1 VEKYWIWFSL
11 LKLSDRQKKQL
22 LEKGFDPQELFRRAF
37 APGEL
42 SEKELTAVNNKDLT
56 RAEKIRKECEEKEI
70 KILTP
75 DKEDYPP
82 RLRNVE
88 DAPWVLY
95 CDGKLPQWGQVPLI
109 GVVGTR
115 EMSSYG
121 AGNARRI
128 GKQIAAC
135 GGVVVSGGALGAD
148 TCAMEGAISQ
158 NMPVVCV
165 LGTGVDVYY
174 PSVNSALFDKV
185 KENGCLISE
194 YPPGTKAQPWQFPR
208 RNRIISGISHAVL
221 VVEAPV
227 ESGALITAAMA
238 KQQGRDLYVVPG
250 NVGTPNC
257 AGSNQLLQQGA
268 SAAMCGW
275 DVMRDFESLFS
286 CVQKAPGSTDLYEEK
301 SVIDVAQTLQMPRA
315 GEKQKSPNRK
325 KSIDKEDKSSYSVCV
340 GLDTLSEEERYVA
353 EHLSADARPV
363 EELLLELDMPSGKA
377 LSILTKLTLMGVAVS
392 HPGKEISLK

>member
-1 VEKYWIWFSL
+1 MEKYWIWFSL

-22 LEKGFDPQELFRRAF
+22 LEKVSDPQELFTKDWEEGQL
-37 APGEL
+37 P
-42 SEKELTAVNNKDLT
+42 EKELKAVNNKNLT
-56 RAEKIRKECEEKEI
+56 RAERIRKECEEKKI

-75 DKEDYPP
+75 DKAEYPP

-95 CDGKLPQWGQVPLI
+95 CDGKLPQWEQAPLI

-115 EMSSYG
+115 EMSIYG
-121 AGNARRI
+121 GGNARRL
-128 GKQIAAC
+128 GRQIASC

-148 TCAMEGAISQ
+148 TCAMEGATSE
-158 NMPVVCV
+158 NMPVICV
-165 LGTGVDVYY
+165 LGTGIDVYY
-174 PSVNSALFDKV
+174 PKVNSALFDKV

-194 YPPGTKAQPWQFPR
+194 YPPGTRAQPWQFPR

-221 VVEAPV
+221 VVEAPE

-257 AGSNQLLQQGA
+257 AGSNKLLQQGA

-286 CVQKAPGSTDLYEEK
+286 CVKKAPGSTELYEE
-301 SVIDVAQTLQMPRA
+301 DPMANVAQTVQMPRA
-315 GEKQKSPNRK
+315 GEKQNSENRK

-377 LSILTKLTLMGVAVS
+377 LSILTKLTLIGVAVS